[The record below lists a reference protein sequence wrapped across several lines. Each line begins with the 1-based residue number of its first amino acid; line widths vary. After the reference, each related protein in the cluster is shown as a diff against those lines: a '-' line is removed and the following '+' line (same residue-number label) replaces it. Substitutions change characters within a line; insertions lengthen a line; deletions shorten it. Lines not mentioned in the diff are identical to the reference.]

1 MPSLE
6 SIREAAR
13 RAQSQRVQQRLTART
28 PQNAHRR
35 ARAEQER
42 AATKKWGHWGRELPP
57 KHKERHLQIAYLDE
71 MELQRLKLQDR
82 RSNNNTRRLHR
93 NTNHYRKFKNSNS
106 TTPRTPRTPRT
117 SRTPRKTKKNKVTNN
132 NSSNN
137 NH

>member
-1 MPSLE
+1 MPSLQ

-28 PQNAHRR
+28 PQNAQRR

-82 RSNNNTRRLHR
+82 RRNNNTHRRHR
-93 NTNHYRKFKNSNS
+93 DTNHYRKFKNSNS
-106 TTPRTPRTPRT
+106 TTPLTP
-117 SRTPRKTKKNKVTNN
+117 RTPRKTKKNKVTINNSSNN

-137 NH
+137 NN